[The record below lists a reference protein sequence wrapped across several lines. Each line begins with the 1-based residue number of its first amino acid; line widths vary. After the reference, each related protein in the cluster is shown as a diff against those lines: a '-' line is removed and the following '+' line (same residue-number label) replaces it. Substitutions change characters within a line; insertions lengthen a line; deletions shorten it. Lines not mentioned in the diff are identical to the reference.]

1 MNVHYTYCENH
12 FMMSASQI
20 IMLYTISGYSAV
32 CQLYVNK
39 TGQIFKKIIPLSL
52 QTAKWKNK
60 H

>member
-1 MNVHYTYCENH
+1 
-12 FMMSASQI
+12 MMSASQI
-20 IMLYTISGYSAV
+20 IMLYTISGYSTV
-32 CQLYVNK
+32 CQLYINK